1 MEKKILQKIYK
12 NNYRVDNN
20 QINWKQYYFLI
31 NIITKIILFFFDAI
45 INKKVLIY
53 ILIRKIKSSSFF

>member
-31 NIITKIILFFFDAI
+31 TVFIS
-45 INKKVLIY
+45 INHIEN
-53 ILIRKIKSSSFF
+53 